1 MIAPVKTFQLYMA
14 VKLHFTQKSYDVLK
28 QRGHVKNTTQADLDK
43 RNDKGLFYHFSK
55 IAETPKEMASILVAN
70 FAYGNSYP
78 VEDAEKAK
86 TLYQQWRKNRESI
99 SYIFRKDL
107 STIANAEVDWFTLL
121 LNRKITIETVCIMQ
135 ALDTED
141 NLKDIPT
148 AWSTWR
154 LKIMKLTPFVK
165 FDRDKLDPIYQSFK
179 EELRINH
186 GKQV

>member
-1 MIAPVKTFQLYMA
+1 MMIPPVKTFQLYMA
-14 VKLHFTQKSYDVLK
+14 VKLHFTQKNYDVLK
-28 QRGHVKNTTQADLDK
+28 QRGHVKNTSQVDLDK
-43 RNDKGLFYHFSK
+43 RNDKGLFYNFSK
-55 IAETPKEMASILVAN
+55 LADTPKEMASILVAN
-70 FAYGNSYP
+70 FAYGNVYP

-86 TLYQQWRKNRESI
+86 SLYSQWRRNRESI

-107 STIANAEVDWFTLL
+107 STITNANVDWFTLL

-141 NLKDIPT
+141 ILQEIPA

-165 FDRDKLDPIYQSFK
+165 FDKVKLTPIYQTFK
-179 EELRINH
+179 EQRIKH
-186 GKQV
+186 GT

>member
-55 IAETPKEMASILVAN
+55 IAETPKEMAAILVAN
-70 FAYGNSYP
+70 FAYGNPYP

-121 LNRKITIETVCIMQ
+121 LNRKINIETVCIMQ

-141 NLKDIPT
+141 ILKEIPT
-148 AWSTWR
+148 AWSTRR

-165 FDRDKLDPIYQSFK
+165 FDRDKLDPLYQSFK
-179 EELRINH
+179 EELKINH

>member
-1 MIAPVKTFQLYMA
+1 MMIPPVKTFQLYMA

-28 QRGHVKNTTQADLDK
+28 QRGHVKNTSQVDLDK
-43 RNDKGLFYHFSK
+43 RNDKGLFYNFSK
-55 IAETPKEMASILVAN
+55 LAETPKEMASILVAN
-70 FAYGNSYP
+70 FAYGNVYP
-78 VEDAEKAK
+78 VEDVEKAK
-86 TLYQQWRKNRESI
+86 SLYHQWRRNRESI

-107 STIANAEVDWFTLL
+107 STIANANVDWFTLL

-141 NLKDIPT
+141 ILNEIPT

-165 FDRDKLDPIYQSFK
+165 FDKDKLTPIYQSFK
-179 EELRINH
+179 EQRIKH
-186 GKQV
+186 GT